1 MKTITQIGKKPLAN
15 LFGIFGIFYGLV
27 IGLFLGLFSSI
38 GSSITGTV
46 IPGLGIASI
55 IISPIAYGL
64 VGYVSGYLSASIYN
78 KIIVPKL
85 GGIEIELE

>member
-1 MKTITQIGKKPLAN
+1 MKTITQVGQKTLAN
-15 LFGIFGIFYGLV
+15 LFGIFGVFYGVV
-27 IGLFLGLFSSI
+27 IGLFLALFSNI

-46 IPGLGIASI
+46 IPSLGIISI
-55 IISPIAYGL
+55 IISPIAYGA
-64 VGYVSGYLSASIYN
+64 VGYVSGYFSASVYN